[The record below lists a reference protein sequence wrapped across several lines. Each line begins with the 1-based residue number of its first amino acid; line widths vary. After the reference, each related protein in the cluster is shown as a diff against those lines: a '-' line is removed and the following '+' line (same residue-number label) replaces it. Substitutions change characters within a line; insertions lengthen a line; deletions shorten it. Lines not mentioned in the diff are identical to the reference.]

1 MKKILLLL
9 AFFFTTN
16 VMALDIEP
24 PKEAKEAKEVS
35 KVKETLQAFV
45 TEWNQGEETVYSYL
59 DTTNQELQDGVT
71 KYLGQMH
78 MNAWVKSVKETEKD
92 TYEVKTSI
100 TAEGYEKGWNFHVS
114 GTTVT
119 FTFQKREGKYVL
131 ISSNLFAKVGIKP
144 ILKIVGIVFIILGI
158 IFLSILLLVL
168 FFIRRNKRINAH

>member
-1 MKKILLLL
+1 
-9 AFFFTTN
+9 
-16 VMALDIEP
+16 MALDIEP
-24 PKEAKEAKEVS
+24 PKETEEIN
-35 KVKETLQAFV
+35 KVKEVLQDFV
-45 TEWNQGEETVYSYL
+45 TEWNQGEETIYSYL

-92 TYEVKTSI
+92 TYEVKASI

-119 FTFQKREGKYVL
+119 FTFQKREDKYVL

-144 ILKIVGIVFIILGI
+144 ILKMVLIVFAIVGS
-158 IFLSILLLVL
+158 IFVSILLLVL
-168 FFIRRNKRINAH
+168 FLLQRQKKKAKIS